1 MKKWPINSAANCLLK
16 GVSEMTLLGSNLLD
30 KGWVTQKFLDEAR
43 AMQEQEKV
51 FFGEAI
57 VRQMKVLVS
66 EELEAANIDVD
77 DMSAELRI
85 TPDDNPPM

>member
-1 MKKWPINSAANCLLK
+1 
-16 GVSEMTLLGSNLLD
+16 MTLLGSSLLD

-43 AMQEQEKV
+43 AMQEKKKV

-57 VRQMKVLVS
+57 VRQMKALVS
-66 EELEAANIDVD
+66 EELEAANVDVD